1 MSDMKPLARRRL
13 CDDIANELRS
23 AIIGGTYALGAHL
36 PTERRMATDFAVN
49 RCTVREAVKRLEIE
63 GLVSVRQGIG
73 IVVLE
78 WGELPQI
85 EEHY

>member
-1 MSDMKPLARRRL
+1 MRPVTRRRL
-13 CDDIANELRS
+13 CDDIANEMRA
-23 AIIGGTYALGAHL
+23 AILDGTYAVGDRLA
-36 PTERRMATDFAVN
+36 TERKMATDFAVN

-78 WGELPQI
+78 RGERPQI

>member
-1 MSDMKPLARRRL
+1 MKPVTRRRL
-13 CDDIANELRS
+13 CDDIANELRA
-23 AIIGGTYALGAHL
+23 AILDGTHAVGSKLAN
-36 PTERRMATDFAVN
+36 ERAMAEIYQVN
-49 RCTVREAVKRLEIE
+49 RCTVREAVKRLELE

-78 WGELPQI
+78 RGERPQI